1 MGLSGSTH
9 LKIGNECYNTEKEYL
24 SSYKFSNIT
33 LLPLTVIFIGVNF
46 SLKFK
51 NKIALG
57 LLILIGLY
65 IVYVNTIGPYLEKKS
80 FVKQY
85 GKKVDC
91 PKPDPNCNDKY
102 IQYLIDQRIKTSFP
116 VYTCDDRLK
125 YN

>member
-1 MGLSGSTH
+1 MGASGSRH
-9 LKIGNECYNTEKEYL
+9 VKIGNECYDTEKDYF
-24 SSYKFSNIT
+24 SSYTFSNVV
-33 LLPLTVIFIGVNF
+33 LLPLTILLFIVNIF
-46 SLKFK
+46 LKFK